1 MPADRPYTKTQ
12 RIALDRLGKRSNELR
27 NTPLWVY
34 DLRKDV
40 PSAWA
45 TLEQDIDVEEPKV
58 KITLRLDASVA
69 KFFRAMGSGYQ
80 ARINRVL
87 ATYAQLKIAEVLE
100 NDRELAPFRG
110 ALEAG
115 LSVEE
120 ALERMKRR

>member
-34 DLRKDV
+34 DLRKEV

-87 ATYAQLKIAEVLE
+87 STYAQLKIAEVLE

>member
-87 ATYAQLKIAEVLE
+87 STYAQLKIAEVLE

>member
-34 DLRKDV
+34 DLRKEV